1 MIQTGPAHGMGE
13 QMHQGMK
20 IRPDIEIK
28 RVYSEAQTEDGFRVL
43 VDRVWPRG
51 ISKKQLGADMWLKD
65 AAPSTGLR
73 KWFRHDRDRWEEFQ
87 RRYFAELDEKPGV
100 IGQLLDLAEKQR
112 LTLLF
117 AARDTECNHAAA
129 LKKYLISATAKKPS
143 SGQK

>member
-1 MIQTGPAHGMGE
+1 MGE
-13 QMHQGMK
+13 QLHQEMK
-20 IRPDIEIK
+20 IKPDIEIK

-51 ISKKQLGADMWLKD
+51 ISKKQLGADLWLKD

-73 KWFRHDRDRWEEFQ
+73 KWFGHDRDRWEEFQ

-117 AARDTECNHAAA
+117 AARDTKYNHAAA
-129 LKKYLISATAKKPS
+129 LTTYLISAAATKQS
-143 SGQK
+143 SGQKEKIS